1 MNREKEI
8 GEIKRDRTERERSHT
23 ERESREKETR
33 EIPKL
38 VNKRKHR

>member
-8 GEIKRDRTERERSHT
+8 GEIKRDRTERERSHR